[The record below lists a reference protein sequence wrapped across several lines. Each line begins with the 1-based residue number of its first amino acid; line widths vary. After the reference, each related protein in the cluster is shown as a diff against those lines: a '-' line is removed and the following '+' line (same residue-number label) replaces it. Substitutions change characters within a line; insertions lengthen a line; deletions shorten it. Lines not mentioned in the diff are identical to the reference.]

1 MYQGALDELNS
12 PQTPRGKYKVKTI
25 LCRRRSH
32 DIKDLED
39 ICSRFDQVIPM
50 VSHFKVSLPEKYP
63 TPKNIGKSLGGPQRY
78 FWKESLLF
86 QYDKNKNCSLL
97 SAPTPIKSLP
107 EGTKVLCSFIVSS
120 IKEGDCSDAW
130 KFVAR
135 H

>member
-63 TPKNIGKSLGGPQRY
+63 TPKNIGEGLKGIKRQL
-78 FWKESLLF
+78 WKETLFF
-86 QYDKNKNCSLL
+86 QYDKNNNVSLL
-97 SAPTPIKSLP
+97 SDPTPIKSLP
-107 EGTKVLCSFIVSS
+107 EGKQFLLSLIDTI
-120 IKEGDCSDAW
+120 IKEGDCSDAC
-130 KFVAR
+130 KFFV
-135 H
+135 